1 MNESGSDRPQFQR
14 KSGHNQVL
22 LTLQFWFLD
31 FSKRINMRS
40 RGVFWN
46 LAIVTLAVIPLA
58 SLCLIGV
65 FWGSVI
71 GEVYSTNNQILD
83 EYEQAF
89 CETTHPLDTSKVAF
103 KSLVMRPPGNG
114 SHCYYLVGEVRS
126 FSGNQTRIKAFYSEK
141 QIQLQFFE
149 HGQLDRFPYSWLSQL
164 ADWEISKMNSSEN
177 YYLVYTLNPRIDDYT
192 SLDFRCN

>member
-1 MNESGSDRPQFQR
+1 
-14 KSGHNQVL
+14 
-22 LTLQFWFLD
+22 
-31 FSKRINMRS
+31 MRA
-40 RGVFWN
+40 RGVFRKRT
-46 LAIVTLAVIPLA
+46 IVTFAAIPLA
-58 SLCLIGV
+58 GLCLIGV

-89 CETTHPLDTSKVAF
+89 RETPHPLGTSKIAF
-103 KSLVMRPPGNG
+103 KSLVTQPPGNG
-114 SHCYYLVGEVRS
+114 SHCFYFVGEVRS
-126 FSGNQTRIKAFYSEK
+126 FSDNQARIKAFYSEK

-149 HGQLDRFPYSWLSQL
+149 YGQLDRFPYSWLSQL

-177 YYLVYTLNPRIDDYT
+177 YYLIYTLKSRIDDYT